1 MQWKLLPKDG
11 EEFIQVNG
19 LDECP
24 MLQAGVCWWF
34 SGDSESEPIL
44 ERKVARDTWD
54 SKWLSEKLVKRPN
67 TGDDEEFVFARTLRS
82 RRHTADQNS
91 GKEKDGLST
100 RDDQFSSNK
109 LFEHS
114 SGEAYPAVPSAKGLA
129 TKKIPH
135 NVIIATPTLEV
146 GVDMDNVRNVVM
158 HRAMRDIS
166 SYRQKA
172 WPCRQRKNS
181 VVNVTTILSKRAQ
194 DYEFYNNHGQLILQP
209 IRNVVPIASQNR
221 SVMLSQCYMSVM
233 DFMSFK
239 GNKY

>member
-1 MQWKLLPKDG
+1 MEALPKDG

-34 SGDSESEPIL
+34 SEIL
-44 ERKVARDTWD
+44 NQNLFWRGKSQEIRD

-166 SYRQKA
+166 SYRQK
-172 WPCRQRKNS
+172 PG
-181 VVNVTTILSKRAQ
+181 RAGR
-194 DYEFYNNHGQLILQP
+194 EK
-209 IRNVVPIASQNR
+209 IR
-221 SVMLSQCYMSVM
+221 L
-233 DFMSFK
+233 
-239 GNKY
+239 